1 MNFFEHQDAAK
12 KKTGLLV
19 GLLLCAVASLI
30 IITAI
35 TLASI
40 LFFTG
45 NHATS
50 IHAVEA
56 YNTSYIEHL
65 RIILSS
71 HITLYLALG
80 VCLVVA
86 VASFFKFAQMTK
98 GGAVV
103 AASLGGRMLQPDSK
117 DANER
122 KVLNVVE
129 EMAIASGNPVPMVF
143 LLEESGINAFAAG
156 NGRRDAVIG
165 ITRGAVETLTRD
177 EIQGVIAHEFSHIH
191 NGDMRLNMRLIA
203 ILHGIL
209 VIGLIGDMLWHS
221 AFYRHGYRSSND
233 RKNGAP
239 IIALSLALLVIG
251 YAGTFFGKL
260 IKAAVSRQREFLAD
274 ASAVQFTRNPTG
286 ISGALKKIGGYSASS
301 YVDHKA
307 SAQFSHMY
315 FCNGLRETFFSF
327 FATHPPL
334 PDRIKRIEPRWDG
347 QFIAPKPIT
356 SSAYSDEAPTSEQPV
371 DKAAILGAAIGAAT
385 GGMAASQSSNNPLP
399 DIEFTMA
406 SATALEEPNQ
416 QQLQCAQ
423 QFLAT
428 LPAIIHDACHE
439 PFSARALMYCLLLDS
454 DPTQRNKQLTHLKQH
469 AAPETFKEVAKLRPI
484 LAKSPRHI
492 HLALVDLAIPA
503 LKQQSAPQLKTF
515 ITNLAALIKM
525 DGKVSLFEWCL
536 YRIIG
541 QNLNQQ
547 NPKETQTLKAQSEH
561 AQFLLMLVASYGD
574 NSEPAVAFNKGWAHL
589 NLAKPVQFK
598 QVSFSPK
605 QAEITIR
612 ALAQLKPLEKPKLLK
627 AITEVILAD
636 GKVTAD
642 EAELYRAIADLL
654 NCPVPPLQALQA

>member
-221 AFYRHGYRSSND
+221 AFYRHGYRSNND

-239 IIALSLALLVIG
+239 IIALSL
-251 YAGTFFGKL
+251 
-260 IKAAVSRQREFLAD
+260 
-274 ASAVQFTRNPTG
+274 
-286 ISGALKKIGGYSASS
+286 
-301 YVDHKA
+301 
-307 SAQFSHMY
+307 
-315 FCNGLRETFFSF
+315 
-327 FATHPPL
+327 
-334 PDRIKRIEPRWDG
+334 
-347 QFIAPKPIT
+347 
-356 SSAYSDEAPTSEQPV
+356 
-371 DKAAILGAAIGAAT
+371 
-385 GGMAASQSSNNPLP
+385 
-399 DIEFTMA
+399 
-406 SATALEEPNQ
+406 
-416 QQLQCAQ
+416 
-423 QFLAT
+423 
-428 LPAIIHDACHE
+428 IH
-439 PFSARALMYCLLLDS
+439 
-454 DPTQRNKQLTHLKQH
+454 
-469 AAPETFKEVAKLRPI
+469 I
-484 LAKSPRHI
+484 
-492 HLALVDLAIPA
+492 
-503 LKQQSAPQLKTF
+503 
-515 ITNLAALIKM
+515 
-525 DGKVSLFEWCL
+525 
-536 YRIIG
+536 
-541 QNLNQQ
+541 
-547 NPKETQTLKAQSEH
+547 
-561 AQFLLMLVASYGD
+561 
-574 NSEPAVAFNKGWAHL
+574 
-589 NLAKPVQFK
+589 
-598 QVSFSPK
+598 
-605 QAEITIR
+605 
-612 ALAQLKPLEKPKLLK
+612 
-627 AITEVILAD
+627 
-636 GKVTAD
+636 
-642 EAELYRAIADLL
+642 
-654 NCPVPPLQALQA
+654 